1 MFNRKNKNNS
11 KNHKV
16 TQTRLNKMIAAS
28 GLCSRRKAD
37 ELIEAGAV
45 KVNGQVVK
53 ELGFSVS
60 QKDKITVNN
69 QPLKK
74 QVLTYIKYYKPAGY
88 ITTMSDEK
96 GRKTIYDI
104 LPPEVKDLKPV
115 GRLDKDSTGLLIM
128 TNDGDFINKLTHP
141 SIKIPKVYRVCAE
154 GKLNQQHLIQLAKGI
169 EIEKGKIAY
178 ADAAILDYEGKN
190 TVLQIVLY
198 QGMNRQIRK
207 MLDNLGF
214 PVISLKRISHGTIN
228 IQGLKKGQFK
238 YLKPREVQDLQKQ
251 IKKLEKQ
258 VQSQSEEKN

>member
-1 MFNRKNKNNS
+1 MFNRKNLNQKNT
-11 KNHKV
+11 H
-16 TQTRLNKMIAAS
+16 TRLNKIIAAS

-37 ELIEAGAV
+37 ELIESGVV
-45 KVNGQVVK
+45 KVNGVVIK
-53 ELGFSVS
+53 ELGYSVTP
-60 QKDKITVNN
+60 KDKVTVNN

-74 QVLTYIKYYKPAGY
+74 QNLIYIKYYKPAGY

-104 LPPEVKDLKPV
+104 LPDEIKNLKPV

-128 TNDGDFINKLTHP
+128 TNDGDFINKMTHP
-141 SIKIPKVYRVCAE
+141 SVKIPKVYRVCAE
-154 GKLNQQHLIQLAKGI
+154 GKMNNQHLLKLAKGI
-169 EIEKGKIAY
+169 EIEPGKIAY
-178 ADAAILDYEGKN
+178 ADAMILEYDGKN

-207 MLDNLGF
+207 MLDNIGF

-238 YLKPREVQDLQKQ
+238 YIKPREINDLLKH
-251 IKKLEKQ
+251 IAKLENQ
-258 VQSQSEEKN
+258 AKNKN